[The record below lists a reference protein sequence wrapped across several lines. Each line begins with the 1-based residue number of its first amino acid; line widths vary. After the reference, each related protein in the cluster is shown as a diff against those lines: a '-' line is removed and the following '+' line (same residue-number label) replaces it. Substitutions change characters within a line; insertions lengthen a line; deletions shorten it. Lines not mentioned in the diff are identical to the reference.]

1 MVASYVGYK
10 IVLHIYVET
19 HTQHISLQGSV
30 RKFHHSYLGSA
41 ILSEAFLTLL
51 WAYKASFKPFS

>member
-10 IVLHIYVET
+10 IVLHIYAET
-19 HTQHISLQGSV
+19 YTQHISLQGSV